1 MALLK
6 LGGVE
11 MPAPTKY
18 NVKRSDMD
26 APGSGRTETGVMKRN
41 RVRAKVPKLELG
53 WTNLTTEAMQT
64 VLTQVMPDE
73 IHVEYYFGGQML
85 SEQMYAGDE
94 SLTLKALLDD
104 GTSRWDVSFNLI
116 TF

>member
-1 MALLK
+1 MVLVK

-26 APGSGRTETGVMKRN
+26 ASGSGRTETGVMKRN

-53 WTNLTTEAMQT
+53 WTNLTTAEMQT
-64 VLTQVMPDE
+64 VLAQTAPDA
-73 IHVEYYFGGQML
+73 IRVEYYFGGQL
-85 SEQMYAGDE
+85 LTEQMYAGDE

-104 GTSRWDVSFNLI
+104 DSARWDVSFNLI